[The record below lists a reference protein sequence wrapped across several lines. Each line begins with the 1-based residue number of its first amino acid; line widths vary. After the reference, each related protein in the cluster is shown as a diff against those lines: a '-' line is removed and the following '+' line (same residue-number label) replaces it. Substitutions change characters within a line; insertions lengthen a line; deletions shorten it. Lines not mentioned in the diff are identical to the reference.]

1 MSEESSSQQTSKA
14 KTRRRIL
21 VALPALLLV
30 AWWIATWIPDW
41 FAPKPRWT
49 ISANGENIQTCRN
62 APQLQVF
69 PVTPLEDNGST
80 PITETQ
86 ARAVAERVRGYS
98 SGGPYTEVVEATFPD
113 GNQHTAWYQIFL
125 LDDGGY
131 TLMGK
136 AEVLFIDAQTGE
148 PLLLI
153 QDVTVGDPFMT
164 CDAGNFIVDRLVI
177 FWSRLLIPILL
188 FSYIVIAGIVVL
200 IGWLQR
206 WRKSIV

>member
-1 MSEESSSQQTSKA
+1 MSEESSSQQTSKT

-30 AWWIATWIPDW
+30 AWWIATEIPDW
-41 FAPKPRWT
+41 FAPKPRWV
-49 ISANGENIQTCRN
+49 ISANGEYLATCRDVS
-62 APQLQVF
+62 QLHTF
-69 PVTPLEDNGST
+69 PTSLLQDGGTT
-80 PITETQ
+80 PITEEESRSLA
-86 ARAVAERVRGYS
+86 ARGRGYFWVV
-98 SGGPYTEVVEATFPD
+98 PYTELVEATFPD

-153 QDVTVGDPFMT
+153 TDITVGDPVMT
-164 CDAGNFIVDRLVI
+164 CSGIDFIVDRMVI
-177 FWSRLLIPILL
+177 FWSRVLIPILL
-188 FSYIVIAGIVVL
+188 FGYIVIAGIVVL
-200 IGWLQR
+200 IGWLR
-206 WRKSIV
+206 RRRKSTV